1 MTTPRTSR
9 PPGAAALLLASFL
22 LAPHP
27 AAAQARPS
35 LRLPMPGIETFRPV
49 TTTVALGGNATPEAM
64 PALKRAGFD
73 VVIAIRED
81 GEEGYNREQAERA
94 ATAAGLRFI
103 AIPFTRLR
111 PDPAAARRFL
121 EVMAAPENAYAFI
134 YCHTGPR
141 VATMWLIKRVRQDGW
156 TFDRAL
162 AEAES
167 LGLTRPELVQFAKEF
182 LAAPSR

>member
-1 MTTPRTSR
+1 MSTSHV
-9 PPGAAALLLASFL
+9 PPQLGAVAILLTSCLLL
-22 LAPHP
+22 PHH
-27 AAAQARPS
+27 AAAQVRPS
-35 LRLPMPGIETFRPV
+35 LTLPMPGVEVFRPV
-49 TTTVALGGNATPEAM
+49 TTTVALGGTVSPEAM

-73 VVIAIRED
+73 VVIAVRED
-81 GEEGYNREQAERA
+81 GEEGYDREAAERA

-111 PDPAAARRFL
+111 PDPAAARKFL
-121 EVMAAPENAYAFI
+121 DVMAAPENAYAFI

-156 TFDRAL
+156 TFDRAM

-167 LGLTRPELVQFAKEF
+167 LGLARPELKQFAKEF
-182 LAAPSR
+182 LAAPDR

>member
-1 MTTPRTSR
+1 MTTSR
-9 PPGAAALLLASFL
+9 DSLLLAATAFL
-22 LAPHP
+22 LTSFFLTPHQTS
-27 AAAQARPS
+27 AQARPA
-35 LRLPMPGIETFRPV
+35 LTLPMPGIQTFRPV
-49 TTTVALGGNATPEAM
+49 TTTVALGGNASPGAM

-73 VVIAIRED
+73 VVIAVRED
-81 GEEGYNREQAERA
+81 GEEGYDRQAEERA

-103 AIPFTRLR
+103 AIPFTRLK
-111 PDPAAARRFL
+111 PDPAAARKFL

-156 TFDRAL
+156 TFDRAM

-167 LGLTRPELVQFAKEF
+167 LGLTRPELKQFAKEF
-182 LAAPSR
+182 LAASSR

>member
-1 MTTPRTSR
+1 MTTSR
-9 PPGAAALLLASFL
+9 SSLLLAAPVVLLTSFL
-22 LAPHP
+22 LAPHQ
-27 AAAQARPS
+27 AAAQARRS
-35 LRLPMPGIETFRPV
+35 LTLPMPGVETFRPV
-49 TTTVALGGNATPEAM
+49 TTTVALGGNASPEAM
-64 PALKRAGFD
+64 PGLKRAGFD

-81 GEEGYNREQAERA
+81 GEEGYNREAAERA

-111 PDPAAARRFL
+111 PEPAAARKFL

-156 TFDRAL
+156 TFNRAL

-167 LGLTRPELVQFAKEF
+167 LGLTRPELVQFAKDF
-182 LAAPSR
+182 LATSSR

>member
-1 MTTPRTSR
+1 MARSRTT
-9 PPGAAALLLASFL
+9 LLLGATAFLLTSFL
-22 LAPHP
+22 LAPHQ

-35 LRLPMPGIETFRPV
+35 LTLPMPGIETFRPI
-49 TTTVALGGNATPEAM
+49 TTTVALGGNASPEAM
-64 PALKRAGFD
+64 PALKKAGFD

-81 GEEGYNREQAERA
+81 GEEGYDRAAAERA
-94 ATAAGLRFI
+94 ATAAGLRFV

-111 PDPAAARRFL
+111 PDPAAARTFL

-156 TFDRAL
+156 TFDRAM

-167 LGLTRPELVQFAKEF
+167 LGLARPELKQFAKEF
-182 LAAPSR
+182 LASPKR

>member
-1 MTTPRTSR
+1 
-9 PPGAAALLLASFL
+9 LLLGATAFLLTSIL
-22 LAPHP
+22 LAPHH

-35 LRLPMPGIETFRPV
+35 LTLPMPGIDTFRPV
-49 TTTVALGGNATPEAM
+49 TTTVALGGNASPGAM

-81 GEEGYNREQAERA
+81 GEEGYNREEAERA
-94 ATAAGLRFI
+94 AGAAGLRFI

-121 EVMAAPENAYAFI
+121 AVMAAPENAYAFI

-167 LGLTRPELVQFAKEF
+167 LGLSRPELVQFAKDF
-182 LAAPSR
+182 LATPSR